1 MIHKFAI
8 LSHLCPESTKRTLPG
23 LTHLREVETLQN
35 LYGWVRGE
43 EVRRI
48 KVNLAIMKSINWNT
62 QDNHYLQ
69 HFRNGCKH
77 WAFGIMRRLPNTK
90 VITSAMHLKPFS
102 PLSRGGKERSWK
114 SEKSREWKFITTT
127 TKIVQK
133 LRAIKY
139 RNVKNPQCCVF
150 LTMIL
155 SGKIGEKGYKCL
167 ISYILLFFECSLH
180 SHAKRQTLHVKRVI
194 FLEGMHLWCIWQG
207 SNDQNYF
214 FIILKIY
221 FQGFINIIISNN

>member
-23 LTHLREVETLQN
+23 LTHLREVETLQD
-35 LYGWVRGE
+35 LCEWVRGE

-48 KVNLAIMKSINWNT
+48 KVNLAIMKSINWST
-62 QDNHYLQ
+62 QENHYLQ

-90 VITSAMHLKPFS
+90 VITSAMHLMPFS
-102 PLSRGGKERSWK
+102 PLSRGRKERPWK
-114 SEKSREWKFITTT
+114 SEKRREWKLITTT
-127 TKIVQK
+127 TKIVEK
-133 LRAIKY
+133 LRAIK
-139 RNVKNPQCCVF
+139 KCQESTTLCFP
-150 LTMIL
+150 MIL
-155 SGKIGEKGYKCL
+155 LGKIGEKGYKRL
-167 ISYILLFFECSLH
+167 ISYILLFSESSLH
-180 SHAKRQTLHVKRVI
+180 SHPKRQSSRVKRVI
-194 FLEGMHLWCIWQG
+194 FPDSMHLWCIWQG